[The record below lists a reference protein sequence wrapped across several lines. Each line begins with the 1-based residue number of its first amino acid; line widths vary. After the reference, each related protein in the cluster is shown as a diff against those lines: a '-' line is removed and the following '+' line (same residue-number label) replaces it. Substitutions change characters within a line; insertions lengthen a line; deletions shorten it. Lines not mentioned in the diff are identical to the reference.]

1 MAREYLYLTSS
12 AVLGS
17 YILWTAAETYLRWS
31 HDSHLTS
38 SHAHAHPILAAL
50 LVLPCM
56 ILYNKAWHLFQMK
69 ARNCGEAPV
78 YPHTDPIFGS
88 DWVRNSLARQ
98 RDHGLLEWWQTV
110 FEKLGNTWW
119 VKTPTAW
126 VLMTSE
132 PENLKAVLASSFEDF
147 PITGPRREAVLPILG
162 PDAIFASNGEVW
174 HGARAMMRPT
184 FVRNQIADLKCF
196 ERHVGDLIG
205 RIPKDGGTVDL
216 QALLYMM
223 TMDSATDF
231 MWVSWSSGAMI
242 CWFVVLTKTARFG
255 HSTDML
261 TTPSPE
267 AREFT
272 STFEYITTRSAIR
285 SRLGLLTFLD
295 NDKKWDEGIK
305 IIHRFCDTYVE
316 RVRAELE
323 ANEKKANKEDPER
336 GYVFLNEMM
345 GQPGMTPEYVRAQLL
360 SMILAGRDTTAS
372 ALSALFWILARRVDV
387 MKKLR
392 DEVEGLQGRKPTWEE
407 MKDMKYLNMVLKEVL
422 RLYPPVA
429 TMSRGTARDTTLPV
443 GGGPDGKSPVFVPKG
458 TAVRW
463 SSFRLHRRKDLYG
476 EDADE
481 FRPERWEER
490 RPSWDYIPFSGG
502 PRICIGQQFALTQM
516 SYFVVR
522 ILQTFKEIS
531 PRDNRPLQQTVGITT
546 KLPNDVLL
554 SFTPA

>member
-31 HDSHLTS
+31 HGSHLTS
-38 SHAHAHPILAAL
+38 SDTRAYAHPVLAAL
-50 LVLPCM
+50 LVIPAL
-56 ILYNKAWHLFQMK
+56 ILYNKASYLFKMR
-69 ARNCGEAPV
+69 ARNCGEVPV
-78 YPHTDPIFGS
+78 YPHMDPIFGS
-88 DWVRNSLARQ
+88 DWVRASLARQ

-110 FEKLGNTWW
+110 FDKLGHTWW
-119 VKTPTAW
+119 FKTPTAW
-126 VLMTSE
+126 MLMTSE
-132 PENLKAVLASSFEDF
+132 PENLKAILASSFEDF

-162 PDAIFASNGEVW
+162 PDAIFVANGEGW

-231 MWVSWSSGAMI
+231 MHDDLLVG
-242 CWFVVLTKTARFG
+242 CTDQDDRFG

-261 TTPSPE
+261 TTPSLE

-285 SRLGLLTFLD
+285 SRLGLLTFFG
-295 NDKKWDEGIK
+295 NDKKWEDGLKTIN
-305 IIHRFCDTYVE
+305 RFCDTYVE
-316 RVRAELE
+316 RVRADLE

-345 GQPGMTPEYVRAQLL
+345 AQPGMTPAYVRAQLL

-372 ALSALFWILARRVDV
+372 TLSALFWILARRGDV
-387 MKKLR
+387 VKRLR

-407 MKDMKYLNMVLKEVL
+407 MKDMKYLNMVLKEIL
-422 RLYPPVA
+422 RLYPTVS

-443 GGGPDGKSPVFVPKG
+443 GGGPDGKSPIFVPKG
-458 TAVRW
+458 TTVRW
-463 SSFRLHRRKDLYG
+463 STFRVHRRKDLYG

-531 PRDNRPLQQTVGITT
+531 PRDDRPLQQIVGITT